1 MAISSYSYSSSS
13 SNSYAILND
22 KLKQFL
28 KEALRNSKFN
38 ELKDIKSVE
47 DWHNEKKKE
56 KKEIIFNMVD
66 RISNEL
72 VNQVIPPYISSLT
85 KKIEIKSQLKQITLT
100 DIEIGLIDI
109 DIHPYIEFI
118 KLINNI
124 KTAST
129 KFKFHLDMVTYIKKI
144 KIKSTNTGPILDIE
158 NMGIE
163 VKFLLVG
170 IEIHFQDIA
179 LPLNS
184 LKEPITITNGKIE
197 IKHLSFPFSKSNAEG
212 NYAKDTIVNQMESI
226 CKNCHNNNP
235 PGSNFCNKCGSKL
248 P

>member
-1 MAISSYSYSSSS
+1 MAVSSYSS
-13 SNSYAILND
+13 SNSYAALND

-28 KEALRNSKFN
+28 KDALRNSKFN
-38 ELKDIKSVE
+38 ELKDLKSVE

-56 KKEIIFNMVD
+56 KKEGIFNIVD
-66 RISNEL
+66 KIGNEL
-72 VNQVIPPYISSLT
+72 VSQVMPPYISSLT

-100 DIEIGLIDI
+100 DIEIGLIDT

-129 KFKFHLDMVTYIKKI
+129 KFKFHLNMVTYIKKI
-144 KIKSTNTGPILDIE
+144 IIKSTNTGTILDIE

-163 VKFLLVG
+163 IKFLLVG
-170 IEIHFQDIA
+170 IEVYFQDIS

-184 LKEPITITNGKIE
+184 LKQPITI
-197 IKHLSFPFSKSNAEG
+197 
-212 NYAKDTIVNQMESI
+212 AKWYS
-226 CKNCHNNNP
+226 
-235 PGSNFCNKCGSKL
+235 
-248 P
+248 